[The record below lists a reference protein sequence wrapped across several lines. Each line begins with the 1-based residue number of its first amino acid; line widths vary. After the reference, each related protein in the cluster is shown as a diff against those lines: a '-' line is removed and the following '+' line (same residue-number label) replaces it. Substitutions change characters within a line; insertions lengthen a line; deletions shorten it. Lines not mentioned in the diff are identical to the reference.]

1 MVQLGK
7 SDLSVSEIAFGCM
20 SLGDNQKHINHLLR
34 KAFDEGINFFD
45 TADVYGK
52 GMNELHVGT
61 ALKDIRKDVII
72 ASKVGNQLRPDG
84 GGFDWNPT
92 KDYILKAVE
101 QSLKRLQT
109 EYIDLYQL
117 HGGTIDDPIDET
129 IEAFELLK
137 KQGKIRWYGI
147 SSIRPNVIR
156 QYIEKSNIQ
165 SVMMQY
171 SLLDRRPEEE
181 ILQLLQAHQISVV
194 TRGGLAQ
201 GLLLGKEPKSYL
213 QYTSSEV
220 AKQAKALATLAE
232 KLGREPIAVA
242 LAYVWHHPAV
252 ASAVTGI
259 RTEEQLD
266 EALHAYGSEV
276 QLNDEEVHYLT
287 SQVRAM
293 FYTEHR

>member
-7 SDLSVSEIAFGCM
+7 SDLQVSELAFGCM
-20 SLGDNQKHINHLLR
+20 SLGDNQKHVSHLLN
-34 KAFDEGINFFD
+34 KAFDKGINFFD
-45 TADVYGK
+45 TADLYNK
-52 GMNELHVGT
+52 GLNELHVGT
-61 ALKDIRKDVII
+61 ALKDIRKKVILTT
-72 ASKVGNQLRPDG
+72 KVGNQLRPDG
-84 GGFDWNPT
+84 SGWDWNPT
-92 KDYILKAVE
+92 KDYILKAVD

-109 EYIDLYQL
+109 DYIDLYQL

-156 QYIEKSNIQ
+156 EYVKRSNIQ

-181 ILQLLQAHQISVV
+181 VLQLLQEQGISVIA
-194 TRGGLAQ
+194 RGGVAQ
-201 GLLLGKEPKSYL
+201 GLLLGKEPKDYL
-213 QYTSSEV
+213 QYTASEV
-220 AKQAKALATLAE
+220 AKEARAVEALAEQRNCDAIT
-232 KLGREPIAVA
+232 IA
-242 LAYVWHHPAV
+242 LSYLWHHPVV

-266 EALHAYGSEV
+266 EALKAWENKVS
-276 QLNDEEVHYLT
+276 LSNEEVYALS
-287 SQVRAM
+287 SQIRAIH
-293 FYTEHR
+293 YTEHR